1 MAHKDRNHDWD
12 FRHQPNF
19 LSLLIRRTGR
29 LESSY
34 YYWVWGM
41 NFQYCSARWFGS
53 WESRRRRSILPA
65 EGKLNR
71 QSERIVSDVFRF
83 LSLSLSRGCC
93 AAAAVGAPD
102 SSIGTPF
109 STVLHVKSHLG
120 KLFFSWPHKK
130 KKKISR
136 GTRQTCRTKPE
147 ENTKSST

>member
-19 LSLLIRRTGR
+19 LSLLIWRTGT

-83 LSLSLSRGCC
+83 LSFSRGCC
-93 AAAAVGAPD
+93 AAVGLLIHRSEPHFRQCYT
-102 SSIGTPF
+102 SK
-109 STVLHVKSHLG
+109 VLG
-120 KLFFSWPHKK
+120 NCFFRDHIRKK
-130 KKKISR
+130 GSPR
-136 GTRQTCRTKPE
+136 GTRRTCRTKPE